1 MSQALVPSDRAPGL
15 NLAPGVAIPDDAE
28 IAPGVTIHAGVELGA
43 GVVLGQGAIVG
54 RPQRIDRRSRTPV
67 SAADPPTLLDGG
79 ATVGAYSVVVAGA
92 RIGANAYLGDH
103 ALLRE
108 GAFVGEEAVI
118 GQAAAVG
125 HSTRTG
131 ARSRLQTR
139 VSVGP
144 WTVMEEDVFVGGGVL
159 FVSDATMGRRD
170 PHCAPTGILVRRGAR
185 IGSGAII
192 FSPVELGEESVV
204 GAASLVRDDV
214 PPRAVVAG
222 TPARYLR
229 AVRDD
234 ELLERWPYPR
244 AEGLRQ

>member
-1 MSQALVPSDRAPGL
+1 VKHALVSSDRAPGL
-15 NLAPGVAIPDDAE
+15 SVAAGVVIPDDAN
-28 IAPGVTIHAGVELGA
+28 ISPGVTLHAGVELGP
-43 GVVLGQGAIVG
+43 GVELGQGAIVG
-54 RPQRIDRRSRTPV
+54 RPQRIDRRSRTPL
-67 SAADPPTLLDGG
+67 APEAPPTVLGEG
-79 ATVGAYSVVVAGA
+79 ASVGAYSVVVAGA
-92 RIGANAYLGDH
+92 RIGAGAYLGDH

-125 HSTRTG
+125 HSTRIG

-144 WTVMEEDVFVGGGVL
+144 WTVIEDDVFVGGDVL

-170 PHCAPTGILVRRGAR
+170 PHAAAAGIVVRRAAR
-185 IGSGAII
+185 IGTGAII
-192 FSPVELGEESVV
+192 FSPVEVGEEAVV
-204 GAASLVRDDV
+204 GAASLVRRDV
-214 PPRAVVAG
+214 PARAVVAG
-222 TPARYLR
+222 TPARHLR

-244 AEGLRQ
+244 AEASND